1 MKSFFL
7 IVNIYVLG
15 EVNMVVIKGLV
26 FVGENNVDV
35 DISVSYLIE
44 YCFYNIVICF
54 FCYCLFVLFLYFNFY
69 YCYI

>member
-7 IVNIYVLG
+7 IVNIYVFG

-35 DISVSYLIE
+35 DISVSY
-44 YCFYNIVICF
+44 
-54 FCYCLFVLFLYFNFY
+54 VL
-69 YCYI
+69 